1 MERNCYT
8 SFAFS
13 ITKEMSHHSL
23 RSLSTMVTVV
33 WLGLPM
39 VTPLGSE
46 DWLMVSTKFS
56 FSSSRLSSFK
66 ETLNGTLVTSAGN
79 VTVYGPES

>member
-1 MERNCYT
+1 
-8 SFAFS
+8 
-13 ITKEMSHHSL
+13 
-23 RSLSTMVTVV
+23 
-33 WLGLPM
+33 M